1 MRIHHTIAIV
11 LIAAAALMAQRHELT
26 INAETPEGQALQQI
40 GQEADAQK
48 KAALME
54 EFAQKNPKHEG
65 TPWVLEQL
73 VSHHLKASDFDKA
86 LSAGERLLA
95 LDPGDTATAHNCL
108 KAAEGKKDPDL
119 VMKWAAQTSALARK
133 DAAQPEP
140 AGADEKEDWKK
151 GVDYAKQVDTYTEYA
166 LYAAALGATD
176 PAKKLA
182 LGDALQKQNPN
193 SQYLAQLND
202 QLFLALRQSGQND
215 KAVEL
220 AEKVLEKN
228 QTNEDMLLVV
238 ADKYMNAK
246 KDPDKVIALSNRL
259 VEVMG
264 SKPKPEGVSDG
275 DWTKRKNLMMGLG
288 HWMAGM
294 TYLSQKKTKEMD
306 TSLRAALPFIEDNP
320 QLAAPA
326 LFQLGL
332 ANYQMGAATKNK
344 KLLADALAFNRKCAA
359 IKSQYSGQA
368 AKNAQVISQQF
379 GIK

>member
-1 MRIHHTIAIV
+1 MRIYRIV
-11 LIAAAALMAQRHELT
+11 AVALLSAMALTAQRRELT
-26 INAETPEGQALQQI
+26 INAETPEGQVLQQI
-40 GQEADAQK
+40 GQEADAAK

-54 EFAQKNPKHEG
+54 EFAQKYPKHDG

-73 VSHHLKASDFDKA
+73 LAHHLKTPDFDKA

-95 LDPGDTATAHNCL
+95 LDPDDTATSHSCL

-119 VMKWAAQTSALARK
+119 IAKWAANTSKLARK
-133 DAAQPEP
+133 AAAEPEP
-140 AGADEKEDWKK
+140 KDAEEKEDWKK
-151 GVDYAKQVDTYTEYA
+151 GVDYAKQVDTYTEYS
-166 LYAAALGATD
+166 LYANVLATQD
-176 PAKKLA
+176 PAKKIMLGEA
-182 LGDALQKQNPN
+182 LEKQNPQ
-193 SQYLAQLND
+193 SQYISQVND
-202 QLFLALRQSGQND
+202 QRFLALRQSGQND

-220 AEKVLEKN
+220 AEKVLEKE

-246 KDPDKVIALSNRL
+246 TQPDKVIALSNKL

-264 SKPKPEGVSDG
+264 ARQKPEGVSED
-275 DWTKRKNLMMGLG
+275 DWNKRKNLMMGLG

-294 TYLSQKKTKEMD
+294 TFLGQKKTKEMD
-306 TSLRAALPFIEDNP
+306 TSLRAALPFIEGNA

-359 IKSQYSGQA
+359 IKSQYSAQA
-368 AKNAQVISQQF
+368 AKNAQVITQQF